1 MPDDAE
7 VEVNLGILDAAPP
20 HIREEVAKYRDETRV
35 ATFAVT
41 IASEA
46 IAAAL
51 RGEDTGL
58 KDLPKK
64 DASAAEWHAYFIQA
78 ASNRLWKENVI
89 A

>member
-1 MPDDAE
+1 M
-7 VEVNLGILDAAPP
+7 NLGILDAAPQ

-35 ATFAVT
+35 ATMAVT

-51 RGEDTGL
+51 AGEPTGL
-58 KDLPKK
+58 TEMPKP
-64 DASAAEWHAYFIQA
+64 DAPPAEWHAYFMQR
-78 ASNRLWKENVI
+78 ASDRCWKEGVI